1 MSKYNIERF
10 LEAQNKPNSG
20 YSQALQEIKNGEK
33 VGHWIWYIFP
43 QLKSLGFSDIAKFYG
58 IENREEA
65 EEYLKNSI
73 LNQRIHEISETLLTH
88 SNKSA
93 LEILGRPDD
102 LKVCS
107 SMTLFNIISPNDIF
121 AKVLEV
127 FYQGKGCE
135 KTISEICSKK

>member
-1 MSKYNIERF
+1 MLKKLIINTLFIIYLEF
-10 LEAQNKPNSG
+10 L
-20 YSQALQEIKNGEK
+20 
-33 VGHWIWYIFP
+33 
-43 QLKSLGFSDIAKFYG
+43 YG
-58 IENREEA
+58 ILIYS
-65 EEYLKNSI
+65 EYLKNSI